1 MDGRAS
7 VHNIWVSIR
16 SFLLVFLNR
25 EFLIF
30 LFFLLLSGT
39 FWLLLT
45 LNESYENDVKVTF
58 KLVNIP
64 KNIVLTSDTTT
75 DIEVTVRDKG
85 YSLFTYKYANKIQPV
100 KIDFKTYARQNG
112 VGTVSS
118 AELKRLIYTQLYS
131 SSRIINVKPDK
142 FEFLFNQGLC
152 KRVPVRLTG
161 KIVPG
166 QSYYFSKVKLVPD
179 SIDIYANKG
188 MLDSIK
194 CVYTQPVRLVN
205 ITDTVVKEV
214 MLKKTKGVKYIPE
227 RVKLNVMTDILTE
240 ESFEVPI
247 VAINMPEGKKLR
259 TFPSKVK
266 VKFYVGVSMFRFI
279 NAESFKVVADYNEL
293 VAAPSDKCNIYLRSV
308 PTGVRNARLEIKQ
321 VDSLIAEP

>member
-152 KRVPVRLTG
+152 KRVPVRL
-161 KIVPG
+161 
-166 QSYYFSKVKLVPD
+166 
-179 SIDIYANKG
+179 
-188 MLDSIK
+188 
-194 CVYTQPVRLVN
+194 VN

-321 VDSLIAEP
+321 VDYLIEEQ

>member
-1 MDGRAS
+1 M
-7 VHNIWVSIR
+7 
-16 SFLLVFLNR
+16 
-25 EFLIF
+25 
-30 LFFLLLSGT
+30 
-39 FWLLLT
+39 
-45 LNESYENDVKVTF
+45 
-58 KLVNIP
+58 
-64 KNIVLTSDTTT
+64 
-75 DIEVTVRDKG
+75 
-85 YSLFTYKYANKIQPV
+85 
-100 KIDFKTYARQNG
+100 
-112 VGTVSS
+112 
-118 AELKRLIYTQLYS
+118 
-131 SSRIINVKPDK
+131 
-142 FEFLFNQGLC
+142 
-152 KRVPVRLTG
+152 PVRLTG

-194 CVYTQPVRLVN
+194 CVYTKPVRLVN

-321 VDSLIAEP
+321 VDYLIEEQ